1 MSDELVA
8 LEAIYPELVKRHV
21 EDGSVLWLGVPER
34 EHVQLQVSLGSNY
47 PAVAPSIVDVKGGE
61 RWRPALEELLQR
73 VWRENGGEV
82 CLYEFM
88 VGATDVIGEEEDVPA
103 PPSLAQQ
110 PRQDPLES
118 WYVSEPI
125 YDRGSTFIGYATKTD
140 VEQVALDRLDL
151 LKTDSKV
158 RRGQHVMCAWRMKR
172 VLGSREIVF
181 QDCDDD
187 GETASGSRM
196 LNLMVAM
203 KVWNVM
209 VVVVRWFN
217 GTHIGPDRFRHIN
230 AAARDVMLKATA
242 DEQ

>member
-1 MSDELVA
+1 
-8 LEAIYPELVKRHV
+8 
-21 EDGSVLWLGVPER
+21 
-34 EHVQLQVSLGSNY
+34 
-47 PAVAPSIVDVKGGE
+47 
-61 RWRPALEELLQR
+61 
-73 VWRENGGEV
+73 
-82 CLYEFM
+82 M

-103 PPSLAQQ
+103 PPILVQQ
-110 PRQDPLES
+110 PQQVPLES

-172 VLGSREIVF
+172 VLDSREIVF

-230 AAARDVMLKATA
+230 AAARDVILKATT
-242 DEQ
+242 DKQ

>member
-34 EHVQLQVSLGSNY
+34 EHVQVQISLGSDY
-47 PAVAPSIVDVKGGE
+47 PTTPPSIVDVQGGDQ
-61 RWRPALEELLQR
+61 WRPALGDLLQR
-73 VWRENGGEV
+73 VWQESGGEV
-82 CLYEFM
+82 CLYQFM
-88 VGATDVIGEEEDVPA
+88 VEATDVVGAEEETPVREP
-103 PPSLAQQ
+103 LQEQ
-110 PRQDPLES
+110 PRRDPFES

-125 YDRGSTFIGYATKTD
+125 YDRGSTFVGYATKTD
-140 VEQVALDRLDL
+140 VEEVALERLDL
-151 LKTDSKV
+151 LKTDSKI
-158 RRGQHVMCAWRMKR
+158 RRGQHAMCAWRMKR
-172 VLGSREIVF
+172 VLDSREIIF

-187 GETASGSRM
+187 GETAAGSRM

-230 AAARDVMLKATA
+230 AAARDVMLKATS
-242 DEQ
+242 E